1 MNIVKREILEELIPW
16 LGEKKCLIIKGARQ
30 TGKTTLLNLLKKNMT
45 DQGKKVIYFS
55 IDQEIDNPIFKNPR
69 FLLRFLKEQENI
81 DENQFCYLML
91 DEFQYIQ
98 SPGMYLKVLFD
109 LSSDYIQVIATGSS
123 ALEISQEK
131 EFLTGRKI
139 EFILDRFSFRE
150 YLNCRSSY
158 NYSYQWKIGEP
169 IDDLKAFYQ
178 IYREDLE
185 HHFLA
190 YLNWGGY
197 PEISLM
203 TSIKK
208 KEIILKELLST
219 YIQKDVSDFLKI
231 SNISGFNK
239 LVIYL
244 GTQTGNL
251 VNVNELAN
259 TLGLDNRTIYS
270 YLDILKHT
278 FIFEFVSPF
287 FTNKRKEL
295 SKMPKVFANDMSIV
309 HYATKAFYSEYR
321 MIPGNLIE
329 NFVFIHLKKNDTLN
343 FYRTNSGAEIDFLI
357 QQHQFIIPIEVK
369 FRKKVST
376 PVIFKN
382 FSKNYSISHSIILSQ
397 DTIKQEQNVYFI
409 PVPLLAFINIVN

>member
-1 MNIVKREILEELIPW
+1 MNSVKREILEELTPW

-30 TGKTTLLNLLKKNMT
+30 TGKTTLLKILKKNMT

-55 IDQEIDNPIFKNPR
+55 IDQEIDNPMFKNPR
-69 FLLRFLKEQENI
+69 YLLRFLKEQENI
-81 DENQFCYLML
+81 DENHFCYLML
-91 DEFQYIQ
+91 DEFQYLET
-98 SPGMYLKVLFD
+98 PGMYLKVLFD

-123 ALEISQEK
+123 ALEISKEK

-139 EFILDRFSFRE
+139 EFILERFSFRE
-150 YLNCRSSY
+150 YLNCQSTY
-158 NYSYQWKIGEP
+158 NFSYQWKIGEP
-169 IDDLKAFYQ
+169 IDDLKDFYQ
-178 IYREDLE
+178 IYRDELE

-203 TSIKK
+203 TNIKK

-219 YIQKDVSDFLKI
+219 YIQKDVSDFLKVE
-231 SNISGFNK
+231 NISGFNK

-244 GTQTGNL
+244 GSQIGNL
-251 VNVNELAN
+251 VNVNELAS
-259 TLGLDNRTIYS
+259 TLGLNNRTIQT

-278 FIFEFVSPF
+278 FIFDFVTPY

-295 SKMPKVFANDMSIV
+295 SKMPKVFASDMSIV

-321 MIPGNLIE
+321 MIPGNWIE
-329 NFVFIHLKKNDTLN
+329 NFVFIHLKTNDPLN

-357 QQHQFIIPIEVK
+357 HQHQLIIPIEVK
-369 FRKKVST
+369 FRKKVSI
-376 PVIFKN
+376 PIIFKN
-382 FSKNYSISHSIILSQ
+382 FAKQYSISHSIILSQ
-397 DTIKQEQNVYFI
+397 DTINQEQNVYTI
-409 PVPLLAFINIVN
+409 PVPLLPFILN